1 MKKIIFCFCFALAFS
16 LNVEACPYSKMT
28 ELDSK
33 LNSDDSQI
41 SSQTF
46 AKISNLRSQGE
57 EKLRIGEL
65 DNAEEIFDRALALLK
80 NNNEYK
86 VKSSTFLTLLTSFS
100 YRKQSSQIFS
110 FFLKKLLLSVC
121 KVKAHHI
128 LYILSVQLLHS

>member
-33 LNSDDSQI
+33 LNSDNSQI

-46 AKISNLRSQGE
+46 VKISNLRSQGK

-80 NNNEYK
+80 NK
-86 VKSSTFLTLLTSFS
+86 
-100 YRKQSSQIFS
+100 
-110 FFLKKLLLSVC
+110 
-121 KVKAHHI
+121 
-128 LYILSVQLLHS
+128 

>member
-16 LNVEACPYSKMT
+16 LNVDACPYQKMT

-33 LNSDDSQI
+33 LFSDNSQI
-41 SSQTF
+41 SSQIF

-80 NNNEYK
+80 NK
-86 VKSSTFLTLLTSFS
+86 
-100 YRKQSSQIFS
+100 
-110 FFLKKLLLSVC
+110 
-121 KVKAHHI
+121 
-128 LYILSVQLLHS
+128 